1 MPVRSYVRDSPALGA
16 SQRRILQLLS
26 CRALLLLLLIGF
38 VFEEVPESQ
47 GQSEGA
53 GENQVKAA
61 YLYNFA
67 KFASWPKQSLPEGAG
82 PLVIGV
88 VDGNDEFASVLRK
101 TVDGRSIGS
110 HPIVVR
116 RLHADDDLKVCQLI
130 FFRASERKQIKAAIA
145 SLDGA
150 SALLVGEDEAF
161 LRQGGMINLILR
173 HGKIRFDIDRAAL
186 DQGKVQLSP
195 QLLALADSDQASA
208 PEAQASSRSRQ
219 ITVGPLPEYPEIA
232 QRMNLKGT
240 VRAEAVVRPDG
251 TVREVRV
258 TGGHPVLADALVKA
272 VKGWR
277 YERSTKET
285 VEAVKYVFDQ

>member
-1 MPVRSYVRDSPALGA
+1 
-16 SQRRILQLLS
+16 
-26 CRALLLLLLIGF
+26 
-38 VFEEVPESQ
+38 
-47 GQSEGA
+47 
-53 GENQVKAA
+53 
-61 YLYNFA
+61 
-67 KFASWPKQSLPEGAG
+67 
-82 PLVIGV
+82 V

-116 RLHADDDLKVCQLI
+116 RLHADDDLKVCHLI
-130 FFRASERKQIKAAIA
+130 FFRSSGRKQIQAAI
-145 SLDGA
+145 SGLDGA
-150 SALLVGEDEAF
+150 SVRLVGEDETF
-161 LRQGGMINLILR
+161 LRQGGMINLVLR
-173 HGKIRFDIDRAAL
+173 HGKIRFDVDRAAL
-186 DQGKVQLSP
+186 DQGKLQLSA
-195 QLLALADSDQASA
+195 QLLALADSDQPSA
-208 PEAQASSRSRQ
+208 ADTQASGASRQ